1 MNGNISSLIERLS
14 SKDPNDA
21 YQALLNLL
29 EESKLS
35 PSVYKFFGTFVPM
48 INDSNSYIRTRG
60 LLLIAANAK
69 WDTENKIDGIIGK
82 YLNHITD
89 EKPITA
95 RQCIK
100 SLPAIAKNKPN
111 LRNVIKEALSC
122 ADLSKYKENMQ
133 SLILKDI
140 QKTLDDISE
149 IKQKS

>member
-1 MNGNISSLIERLS
+1 VSDIQYLVEGLTSS
-14 SKDPNDA
+14 NDE
-21 YQALLNLL
+21 QAFQFLKLL
-29 EESKLS
+29 EEKSS
-35 PSVYKFFGTFVPM
+35 SSAQVYPFFDNLAEM
-48 INDSNSYIRTRG
+48 LDSDNSYIRARG
-60 LLLIAANAK
+60 ILLIAANAK

>member
-1 MNGNISSLIERLS
+1 MSDIQYLVEGLASS
-14 SKDPNDA
+14 NDG
-21 YQALLNLL
+21 QAFQFLKLL
-29 EESKLS
+29 EEKSS
-35 PSVYKFFGTFVPM
+35 SSSQVYPFFDNLAEM
-48 INDSNSYIRTRG
+48 LDSDNSYIRARG
-60 LLLIAANAK
+60 ILLIAANAK

>member
-1 MNGNISSLIERLS
+1 MSNTRKLIDGLMNHDDKI
-14 SKDPNDA
+14 A
-21 YQALLNLL
+21 YEYLKVL
-29 EESKLS
+29 EEK
-35 PSVYKFFGTFVPM
+35 SVCSSEVYSFFDNFAEM
-48 INDSNSYIRTRG
+48 LESENSYIRTRG
-60 LLLIAANAK
+60 FLLIAANTK
-69 WDTENKIDGIIGK
+69 WDVDNKIDEIIDK
-82 YLNHITD
+82 LLECISD

-95 RQCIK
+95 RQCTK

-140 QKTLDDISE
+140 QKALDDISE